1 VEKCKRLYVLPTMSR
16 CNYATVKV
24 DLWICKGTHDLF
36 PLVIN
41 FWKVDYQPKHIVI
54 GLFEATRTTGQA
66 LARNVIQLLDQQ
78 NLAYVKYEGSNLN
91 IMTIIQ
97 KSIVTCENLGLK
109 ESL

>member
-1 VEKCKRLYVLPTMSR
+1 MSR
-16 CNYATVKV
+16 CNYAIVNF

-41 FWKVDYQPKHIVI
+41 FWKVDYQLEHIVI
-54 GLFEATRTTGQA
+54 GLFETTGTIGQA
-66 LARNVIQLLDQQ
+66 LARNFIQLLDQK

-97 KSIVTCENLGLK
+97 KSVVSCENVGLK
-109 ESL
+109 

>member
-1 VEKCKRLYVLPTMSR
+1 MSR
-16 CNYATVKV
+16 CNYAIVNF
-24 DLWICKGTHDLF
+24 DLWICKGTHDFF
-36 PLVIN
+36 PLVIK
-41 FWKVDYQPKHIVI
+41 FWKVDYQPKPIVI
-54 GLFEATRTTGQA
+54 GLFEATGTIGQA
-66 LARNVIQLLDQQ
+66 LARNLIQLLDQQ